1 MIACISIFPFIN
13 LLSGFIVK
21 VVSKALYFVPD
32 FVTEFA
38 LIVSSVRVK
47 QFMLV
52 FTHRYIYLVC
62 YTQCAYKVLGLI
74 FFTGYCL
81 CYLMVTAGTV
91 TTCLHLLCA
100 KLMSA

>member
-1 MIACISIFPFIN
+1 MIGCISIFPFIN
-13 LLSGFIVK
+13 LLSGFSVK

-38 LIVSSVRVK
+38 LIVFSVRVK

-62 YTQCAYKVLGLI
+62 YTHCVYKVLELI
-74 FFTGYCL
+74 FFTEYCL
-81 CYLMVTAGTV
+81 CYLMVTAGTDYYLV
-91 TTCLHLLCA
+91 CTCFVQ
-100 KLMSA
+100 S